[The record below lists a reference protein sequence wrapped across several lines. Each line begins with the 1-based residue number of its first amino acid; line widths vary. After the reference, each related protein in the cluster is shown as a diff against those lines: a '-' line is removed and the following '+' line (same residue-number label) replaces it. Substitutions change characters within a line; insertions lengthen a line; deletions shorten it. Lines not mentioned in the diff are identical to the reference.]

1 MEEPRRQFI
10 PGLGILLLAAV
21 LLGTVGALL
30 HDFRGVG
37 HGRVGALIWGGG
49 VLVTFV
55 LGTAYVS
62 RRLLPLQG
70 NSGWGKGFELLW
82 RSYLLGVNQV
92 LSGVRHEPI
101 GSPARRKQTKAA
113 ARSSSFAMLGAGFL
127 FSHEAAAITRG
138 NSFARADGPGLVFLQ
153 PGETIAKVF
162 DLRTQSRKQEVEA
175 TTRDGIP
182 VTTSVSVS
190 FHVRRLSPDERR
202 PRSVEMDTIPYPYDR
217 KALFDLTYASSVT
230 GDNDRLDWTE
240 QVAPQAA
247 TLLVTEIGRYTLD
260 QLLVSGG
267 AEPIGEM
274 KKSIQRGLEAL
285 QEAED
290 GPTLPKGITITGV
303 GIGALEVDKDPLN
316 DVRTKRLATWQV
328 KLQSRAKQ
336 ALAEGDIETQ
346 RLINQ
351 ARTHVLSES
360 IDNLLSSIETM
371 QAHGQ
376 IQLHEAI
383 LSQLIATLESMA
395 ASQSM
400 GSVPNQTHWLSL
412 AADTSRELRDIL
424 EQEE

>member
-10 PGLGILLLAAV
+10 PGLGFLLLAAV
-21 LLGTVGALL
+21 LAGTVGALL

-55 LGTAYVS
+55 LGTAYIS

-82 RSYLLGVNQV
+82 RSFLLGVNQ
-92 LSGVRHEPI
+92 LLTGVRHEPI

-138 NSFARADGPGLVFLQ
+138 SSFVRADGPGLVFLQ

-182 VTTSVSVS
+182 VKTSGSVS
-190 FHVRRLSPDERR
+190 FHVRRLSDDARR
-202 PRSVEMDTIPYPYDR
+202 PRSEMEEIPYRYDR
-217 KALFDLTYASSVT
+217 QALFDLTYAASVT
-230 GDNDRLDWTE
+230 GDNEKLDWTE

-267 AEPIGEM
+267 AEPLGEM

-285 QEAED
+285 QEADD
-290 GPTLPKGITITGV
+290 GPTLPRGITIAGV
-303 GIGALEVDKDPLN
+303 GIGALEVDPG
-316 DVRTKRLATWQV
+316 VRNKRLATWQV
-328 KLQSRAKQ
+328 KLQSRATQ

-371 QAHGQ
+371 QAQGQ

-383 LSQLIATLESMA
+383 LSQLIAALESMA
-395 ASQSM
+395 TSQSL
-400 GSVPNQTHWLSL
+400 GNLPNQTHWLSL
-412 AADTSRELRDIL
+412 AADTSQELRDIL

>member
-55 LGTAYVS
+55 LGTAYIS

-70 NSGWGKGFELLW
+70 NAGWGKGFELLW
-82 RSYLLGVNQV
+82 RSYLMGVNQV

-153 PGETIAKVF
+153 PGETIVKVF

-182 VTTSVSVS
+182 VKTSVSVS

-202 PRSVEMDTIPYPYDR
+202 PRSEMEEIPYRYDR
-217 KALFDLTYASSVT
+217 TALFDLTYAASVT
-230 GDNDRLDWTE
+230 GDNERLDWTE

-247 TLLVTEIGRYTLD
+247 TLLVSEIGRYTLD

-383 LSQLIATLESMA
+383 LSQLVATLESMA
-395 ASQSM
+395 ASQSF
-400 GSVPNQTHWLSL
+400 GGVPNQGHWLSL